1 MLAKKR
7 QHLILQLLILA
18 KFLIPIICMDL
29 NEPVEKR
36 ILNAELATS
45 SADIPIIP
53 LRVPSNQKSSKSY
66 SQVLN

>member
-1 MLAKKR
+1 
-7 QHLILQLLILA
+7 
-18 KFLIPIICMDL
+18 MDL

-36 ILNAELATS
+36 ILNAELAMS